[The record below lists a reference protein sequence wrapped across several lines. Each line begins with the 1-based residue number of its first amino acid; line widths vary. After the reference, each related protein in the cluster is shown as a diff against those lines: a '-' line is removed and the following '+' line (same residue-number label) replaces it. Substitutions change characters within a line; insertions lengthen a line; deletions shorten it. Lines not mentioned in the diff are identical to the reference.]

1 MSAPPSVTIAKG
13 KNSGKDSEASGGPPS
28 STLFRSPRS
37 RTLLLC
43 LLLMAAVLASYSPV
57 IHNGFIYDDY
67 GYIVNNPPVRA
78 GVTRETAKWAF
89 TTFAQGNWHPLT
101 WLSHAFDCDLFGL
114 HPAGHHFVNVLLHA
128 VNAVLLFLLL
138 QSATGFRWRSLMVA
152 ALFALHP
159 INVESV
165 AWASERKNVLSMMF
179 FLLALLAYGWYA
191 RRPNLRR
198 YATVAAFFT
207 LALLS
212 KPQVIT
218 FPFLLLLWDYW
229 PLDRVGNPAETAQ
242 GRSVPRLG
250 NGFLILEKLPLLLLS
265 AASAVVTM
273 KAQRA
278 GGAVVN
284 LSHDSGL
291 LRFETAL
298 ISYVRYLG
306 KAFWPSKLVA
316 MYPHP
321 TKLYPVWEVAAAVL
335 LLLLITTLVLRAPQR
350 RYLVVG
356 WFWFL
361 GSLVPMI
368 GLVQVGVQAM
378 ADRYAY
384 IPFIGLFVMMTWLV
398 ADCCQAWNI
407 SAKWLAIP
415 AVACL
420 LALGTLT
427 SRQVGYWHDTES
439 FWSRTVAL
447 TEDNYAAQVHL
458 ADFLLSH
465 GRVEESAAHYRAAL
479 AITPDGPSAN
489 LGLATYEDMRGNL
502 PAAIER
508 YGIVASRAT
517 DATLRAGAYSS
528 LGFDYRGMGQL
539 AQSKQCFET
548 ALAFAPDWARAM
560 TGLGLIAQ
568 QNGDLPEAVRQY
580 ERAIAVRPTEVGY
593 LLLAQALRQEGNSA
607 ESQKILDGLARSSPN
622 LAEAQKAAELL
633 LSGK

>member
-1 MSAPPSVTIAKG
+1 
-13 KNSGKDSEASGGPPS
+13 
-28 STLFRSPRS
+28 
-37 RTLLLC
+37 
-43 LLLMAAVLASYSPV
+43 MAAVLASYSPV

-67 GYIVNNPPVRA
+67 GYIVNNPAVRA
-78 GVTRETAKWAF
+78 GVTWATAKWAF

-101 WLSHAFDCDLFGL
+101 WLSHAFDCELFGL
-114 HPAGHHFVNVLLHA
+114 HPAGHHFMNVLLHA

-191 RRPNLRR
+191 RRPGLRR
-198 YATVAAFFT
+198 YATVAVLFA

-212 KPQVIT
+212 KPQVVT

-229 PLDRVGNPAETAQ
+229 PLDRVGNPPETAK
-242 GRSVPRLG
+242 GRSVPRLWH
-250 NGFLILEKLPLLLLS
+250 GFLILEKLPLLLLS

-284 LSHDSGL
+284 LSRDSSL

-321 TKLYPVWEVAAAVL
+321 SKLYPVWQVAEAAV
-335 LLLLITTLVLRAPQR
+335 LLLLITTLVLLARQR

-384 IPFIGLFVMMTWLV
+384 IPFIGLFLMVTWLV
-398 ADCCQAWNI
+398 ADLCEAWKI
-407 SAKWLAIP
+407 SARWLAIP

-420 LALGTLT
+420 LALGALT
-427 SRQVGYWHDTES
+427 AHQVLYWHDTES
-439 FWSRTVAL
+439 FWSRTVAF
-447 TEDNYAAQVHL
+447 TEDNYPAQVHL
-458 ADFLLSH
+458 ADFLLTH

-489 LGLATYEDMRGNL
+489 LGLAAYEDMRGNL

-508 YGIVASRAT
+508 YEMVASRAT
-517 DATLRAGAYSS
+517 DATLRAGVYSS
-528 LGFDYRGMGQL
+528 LGFDYRGLGQL
-539 AQSKQCFET
+539 VQAKQCFET
-548 ALAFAPDWARAM
+548 ALRFAPDWARAM

-593 LLLAQALRQEGNSA
+593 LLLAQALRQEGHAA
-607 ESQKILDGLARSSPN
+607 ESQKIIEGLSRSSSN